1 MNLNDVKQALD
12 SFKGLKIAVV
22 GDVMLDH
29 YLWGNVNRISPEA
42 PVPIVDIKKEE
53 YRLGGATNVVN
64 NLKAL
69 GAEPLI
75 FGVVGDDTYSNILKE
90 SLVALEVDDTFIV
103 KDSNR
108 PTTRKTRIMAGHQQ
122 MIRVDN
128 ESKSDINEEI
138 ERTILAGIESVVNSL
153 DGIILED
160 YDKGVLTASLITKI
174 IDLANSKRIP
184 ITVDPKY
191 KNFFDYKGVTIFK
204 PNFIE
209 LKKNMEAEIE
219 SEDDFE
225 KVSLALLDRLKP
237 QYLVVTRGDKGLTVF
252 SKGSERFD
260 IPTYAREVYDVSGAG
275 DTVISTLTLGITSGL
290 PVHTAAII
298 ANHAAG
304 SVCGKVG
311 IQPAYQED
319 IINSFQR
326 NHCK

>member
-191 KNFFDYKGVTIFK
+191 KNFFDYKGVT
-204 PNFIE
+204 
-209 LKKNMEAEIE
+209 
-219 SEDDFE
+219 
-225 KVSLALLDRLKP
+225 
-237 QYLVVTRGDKGLTVF
+237 
-252 SKGSERFD
+252 
-260 IPTYAREVYDVSGAG
+260 
-275 DTVISTLTLGITSGL
+275 
-290 PVHTAAII
+290 
-298 ANHAAG
+298 
-304 SVCGKVG
+304 
-311 IQPAYQED
+311 
-319 IINSFQR
+319 
-326 NHCK
+326 